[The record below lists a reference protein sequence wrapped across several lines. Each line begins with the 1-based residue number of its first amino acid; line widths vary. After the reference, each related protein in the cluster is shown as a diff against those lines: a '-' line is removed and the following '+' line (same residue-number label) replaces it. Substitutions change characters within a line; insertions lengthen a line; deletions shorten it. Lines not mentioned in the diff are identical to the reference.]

1 VKMPEENAS
10 GAKSSPKLFD
20 EDKMSKVGNK
30 KIIIPERVSLEN
42 ADGIIKVKGE
52 KGELSLELT
61 PNIEVKIN
69 SNLVAVGRKK
79 DDKQTKSLHG
89 LTQRLIGN
97 MIIGVSEGFQKKLD
111 FKGVGFKAEVSGN
124 KLVLNVG
131 FSHPVEVIAPEG
143 IAIEVQKNIITVSGI
158 DKQKVGQ
165 IAADIR
171 AVKPV
176 EPYKGKGIKYIDEI
190 PRRKPG
196 KAAKAIVGSV

>member
-1 VKMPEENAS
+1 
-10 GAKSSPKLFD
+10 
-20 EDKMSKVGNK
+20 MSKIGNK
-30 KIIIPERVSLEN
+30 KIIIPEGISLEN
-42 ADGIIKVKGE
+42 VDGIIKVKGK
-52 KGELSLELT
+52 KGELSIEL
-61 PNIEVKIN
+61 PPAIEVKIN
-69 SNLVAVGRKK
+69 SNLVQVVRKK

-89 LTQRLIGN
+89 LTRSLIEN

-131 FSHPVEVIAPEG
+131 FSHPVEIIAPEG
-143 IAIEVQKNIITVSGI
+143 IEIEVQKNIITVSGI

-165 IAADIR
+165 IAANIR

>member
-1 VKMPEENAS
+1 M
-10 GAKSSPKLFD
+10 PKLFKGG
-20 EDKMSKVGNK
+20 KMSKVGNK
-30 KIIIPERVSLEN
+30 KIIVPEGISLEN
-42 ADGIIKVKGE
+42 VDGIIKVKGE

-61 PNIEVKIN
+61 PAIEVKIN
-69 SNLVAVGRKK
+69 SNLVQVARKK

-89 LTQRLIGN
+89 LTQRLIEN
-97 MIIGVSEGFQKKLD
+97 MIIGVSKGFQKKLD

-131 FSHPVEVIAPEG
+131 FSHPVEIIAPEG
-143 IAIEVQKNIITVSGI
+143 IEIEVQKNIITVSGI

-165 IAADIR
+165 IAANIR

>member
-1 VKMPEENAS
+1 
-10 GAKSSPKLFD
+10 
-20 EDKMSKVGNK
+20 MSKVGNK
-30 KIIIPERVSLEN
+30 KLIIPEGVSLEN
-42 ADGIIKVKGE
+42 IDGIIKVKGE
-52 KGELSLELT
+52 KGELSITLL

-69 SNLVAVGRKK
+69 SNLVEVTRKK

-89 LTQRLIGN
+89 LTNRLIEN
-97 MIIGVSEGFQKKLD
+97 MMIGVSEGFQKKLD

-131 FSHPVEVIAPEG
+131 FSHPVEIMAPEG
-143 IAIEVQKNIITVSGI
+143 IEIEVQKNVITVSGI

-165 IAADIR
+165 IAANIR

-196 KAAKAIVGSV
+196 KAAKAIVGSA

>member
-1 VKMPEENAS
+1 
-10 GAKSSPKLFD
+10 
-20 EDKMSKVGNK
+20 MSKVGNK
-30 KIIIPERVSLEN
+30 KIIVPEGISLEN
-42 ADGIIKVKGE
+42 VDGIIKVKGE

-61 PNIEVKIN
+61 PAIEVKIN
-69 SNLVAVGRKK
+69 SNLVQVARKK

-89 LTQRLIGN
+89 LTQRLIEN
-97 MIIGVSEGFQKKLD
+97 MIIGVSKGFQKKLD

-131 FSHPVEVIAPEG
+131 FSHPVEIIAPEG
-143 IAIEVQKNIITVSGI
+143 IEIEVQKNIITVSGI

-165 IAADIR
+165 IAANIR

>member
-1 VKMPEENAS
+1 
-10 GAKSSPKLFD
+10 
-20 EDKMSKVGNK
+20 MSKIGRR
-30 KIIIPERVSLEN
+30 KIIIPEGVSLEN
-42 ADGIIKVKGE
+42 INGIIKARGS
-52 KGELSLELT
+52 KGELSIQIP
-61 PNIEVKIN
+61 PNIEVKISPN
-69 SNLVAVGRKK
+69 SAQVIRKK

-89 LTQRLIGN
+89 LTNRLIEN

-131 FSHPVEVIAPEG
+131 FSHPVEIIAPEG
-143 IAIEVQKNIITVSGI
+143 IEIKVEKNIITVSGI

-165 IAADIR
+165 VAANIR

>member
-1 VKMPEENAS
+1 LT
-10 GAKSSPKLFD
+10 KLFKGG
-20 EDKMSKVGNK
+20 KMSKVGNK
-30 KIIIPERVSLEN
+30 KIIVPEGISLEN
-42 ADGIIKVKGE
+42 VDGIIKVKGE

-61 PNIEVKIN
+61 PAIEVKIN
-69 SNLVAVGRKK
+69 SNLVQVARKK

-89 LTQRLIGN
+89 LTQRLIEN
-97 MIIGVSEGFQKKLD
+97 MIIGVSKGFQKKLD

-131 FSHPVEVIAPEG
+131 FSHPVEIIAPEG
-143 IAIEVQKNIITVSGI
+143 IEIEVQKNIITVSGI

-165 IAADIR
+165 IAANIR